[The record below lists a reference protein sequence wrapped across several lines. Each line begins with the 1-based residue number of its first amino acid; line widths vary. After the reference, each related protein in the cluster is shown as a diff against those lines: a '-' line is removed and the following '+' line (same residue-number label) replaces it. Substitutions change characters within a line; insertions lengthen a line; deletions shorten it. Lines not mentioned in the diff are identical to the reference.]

1 MVIKHIITPHTKG
14 QTYISL
20 TGLGLSFFHYI
31 KQLIIGGF
39 NMAALKE
46 VLVQKLQD
54 NCNKSTNLGH
64 TDTTNL
70 KKVRDWY
77 GKGKCIQMETF
88 SV

>member
-1 MVIKHIITPHTKG
+1 MVY
-14 QTYISL
+14 QTWTYFSL
-20 TGLGLSFFHYI
+20 GNNL
-31 KQLIIGGF
+31 
-39 NMAALKE
+39 

-77 GKGKCIQMETF
+77 GKGKCIQMETL
-88 SV
+88 SA

>member
-1 MVIKHIITPHTKG
+1 MLLQLGHTESRKCDHFV
-14 QTYISL
+14 YL
-20 TGLGLSFFHYI
+20 
-31 KQLIIGGF
+31 
-39 NMAALKE
+39 

-77 GKGKCIQMETF
+77 GKGKFIQMETL
-88 SV
+88 SA